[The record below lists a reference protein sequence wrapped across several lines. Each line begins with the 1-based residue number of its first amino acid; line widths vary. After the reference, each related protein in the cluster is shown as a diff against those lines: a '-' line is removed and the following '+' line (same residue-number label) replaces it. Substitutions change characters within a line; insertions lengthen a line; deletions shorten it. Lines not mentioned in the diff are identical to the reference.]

1 MIRDAV
7 TCDTTNCLALLLE
20 PAGEYPAATFEDF
33 TRECGWTYGPEGHT
47 CLPCRVGKG
56 PVLERGECEWCG
68 GAVTTRHGDEL
79 CMYCGHLTPDNGPEW
94 HREGWTDGVGEDDD
108 IEDQEHED
116 VMPTGPGEW
125 AGAGGEED
133 QDQADGTGTDR

>member
-20 PAGEYPAATFEDF
+20 PAGDYPAATFEDF
-33 TRECGWTYGPEGHT
+33 TRECGWSHGPEGHT

-68 GAVTTRHGDEL
+68 GRVTTRHGNEL

-94 HREGWTDGVGEDDD
+94 QEEGWGDDD
-108 IEDQEHED
+108 SEDQD
-116 VMPTGPGEW
+116 QDAMPTGPGEW

-133 QDQADGTGTDR
+133 QGEGAAR

>member
-20 PAGEYPAATFEDF
+20 PTGDYPAATFEDF
-33 TRECGWTYGPEGHT
+33 TRECGWTLGPEGHT

-68 GAVTTRHGDEL
+68 GRVTTRHGTEL

-94 HREGWTDGVGEDDD
+94 QEEGWGDDGGEDQ
-108 IEDQEHED
+108 DQA
-116 VMPTGPGEW
+116 PTGPGEW
-125 AGAGGEED
+125 AGDGED
-133 QDQADGTGTDR
+133 QDQDQGDDAREAGR